1 MTRDTRVQLLAAAV
15 LAISLVASGT
25 LALSISA
32 SIGRNKLAY
41 TDRAEDGQPVEV
53 NLGIAMG
60 AFRGLFVNWL
70 WIRAN
75 DLKEKGKYFEAIELS
90 RAITRLQ
97 PRFPRVWQFHAWNLA
112 YNISVATQTREER
125 WDWVRA
131 GIRLL
136 RREGVPA
143 NPNDLNLHRELG
155 WIYLHKVQ
163 GWMDDANLYYKKRH
177 AEEWTYVM
185 GLPPSRLTGPEG
197 RDRQRVIQQH
207 VDWLTPVAEAPPLR
221 DLIREDP
228 AVAALASRLVPGAVD
243 SLGMPLLERYVRMD
257 LIRRSARRQAVEASF
272 GPRNQLFV
280 ELYDDPAL
288 RPAWERLIP
297 AARRQLLV
305 DEYNM
310 EPHRMVR
317 FVRKYG
323 PMDWRHPAAHSLYWS
338 ARGVEEALARTTEDN
353 RKNFDFLNT
362 DRVVMQSVQE
372 LYRTGELY
380 FDALEFG
387 LTRELGGFY
396 LAVPNEWFFPV
407 YGELLEEVVAR
418 SNIPGQDVK
427 AEGLQRAYTL
437 IGAGYE
443 NFVKD
448 AIRFFY
454 RRGQLDLANQYK
466 TDLINFRF
474 QNINDPNRN
483 VELAAPIDEW
493 VQKEL
498 VDRFT
503 SPNVAVSEVT
513 AALLGAFA
521 SGLLAGDADLF
532 SAQIRY
538 AADAHGYFMREQ
550 RRRSAVDPASAR
562 MDLMPADF
570 GLLAGG
576 VFAQF
581 VSGLSLD
588 DARTVYAAAPD
599 NLRVFAYDAL
609 KAQLCP
615 QFEGENP
622 MVDTPFDAVFR
633 PPPGLEEHRVRM
645 RQQIEEIERRRPDM
659 QRR

>member
-1 MTRDTRVQLLAAAV
+1 MTRDTRVQLLAGAA
-15 LAISLVASGT
+15 
-25 LALSISA
+25 LALSLVLSGLSAVAVSA
-32 SIGRNKLAY
+32 SVGRNKLAY

-75 DLKEKGKYFEAIELS
+75 DLKENGKHFEAVELA
-90 RAITRLQ
+90 RAISRLQ

-125 WDWVRA
+125 WDWVSA

-136 RREGVPA
+136 RREGIPA

-185 GLPPSRLTGPEG
+185 GLPPPRLTGPEG
-197 RDRQRVIQQH
+197 RVRENVINQH
-207 VDWLTPVAEAPPLR
+207 LEWLRPTAEAPPLR
-221 DLIREDP
+221 TLLRED
-228 AVAALASRLVPGAVD
+228 AEVAGLASRLSPAAVD
-243 SLGMPLLERYVRMD
+243 DLGRALLERHTQMD
-257 LIRRSARRQAVEASF
+257 LIRRSARRQTVEASF
-272 GPRNQLFV
+272 GPRNRLFM

-288 RPAWERLIP
+288 KGAWERLIP
-297 AARRQLLV
+297 AARRQLLI

-310 EPHRMVR
+310 EPHRMSR

-323 PMDWRHPAAHSLYWS
+323 PMDWRHPAAHSLYWA

-372 LYRTGELY
+372 LYRSGELY
-380 FDALEFG
+380 FDALEFR
-387 LTRELGGFY
+387 LTNELGGFY

-407 YGELLEEVVAR
+407 YGELLEEVIAR
-418 SNIPGQDVK
+418 SNIPGTDVR

-454 RRGQLDLANQYK
+454 RRGQVELANQYK

-483 VELAAPIDEW
+483 AELATPIDEW

-513 AALLGAFA
+513 GALLGAFA
-521 SGLLAGDADLF
+521 SGLLGGDGDLF
-532 SAQIRY
+532 SSQIRY

-550 RRRSAVDPASAR
+550 RRRSVVDPSAAR
-562 MDLMPADF
+562 LDQMPADF
-570 GLLAGG
+570 GLLSGG

-588 DARTVYAAAPD
+588 DAITVYTRSPA
-599 NLRVFAYDAL
+599 NLRVYAYDAL
-609 KAQLCP
+609 KAQLAP
-615 QFEGENP
+615 QFEAP
-622 MVDTPFDAVFR
+622 DRPVDRPFDELF
-633 PPPGLEEHRVRM
+633 PPPQGLEEHRQRM
-645 RQQIEEIERRRPDM
+645 RERVEEIERRRPELQ
-659 QRR
+659 QR